1 MCIRDRYV
9 TMMVIWEKKEIS
21 VHELGDILYLDSG
34 TLTPVLKKLESFG
47 YIERHRSTI
56 DERVVE
62 ARLTEKGQAFKEE
75 VSKVPE
81 QMRCYLSERNLNFT
95 PDEITAFKGEL
106 YKMLD
111 HLV

>member
-1 MCIRDRYV
+1 
-9 TMMVIWEKKEIS
+9 MMVIWEKKEIS